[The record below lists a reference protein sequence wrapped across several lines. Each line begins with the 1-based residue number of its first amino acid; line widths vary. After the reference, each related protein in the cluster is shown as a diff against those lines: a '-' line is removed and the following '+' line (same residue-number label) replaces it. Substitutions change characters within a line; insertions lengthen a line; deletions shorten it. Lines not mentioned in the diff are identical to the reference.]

1 MEDHFNQMVLSTDRE
16 CVDRGMKGLLGK
28 KDDCDTMLASKLRL
42 CLSSY

>member
-1 MEDHFNQMVLSTDRE
+1 MEDHFNQMGLSIDYE
-16 CVDRGMKGLLGK
+16 CVNLGMKDQLEK